1 MEKEFKKLC
10 NQTKE
15 LINLHKKN
23 MKLDHLVKNVVGPQT
38 LKKLVNDKDRKK
50 FMFEL
55 KKINV
60 LNDTEKSFYRPTT
73 DSIHIKISE
82 SQNKRISEDLKRSVG
97 EEVTHAYVAW
107 DQGKPKEEN
116 DIEEF
121 YGFLGQV
128 ASTGKINTNIDE
140 VYEKIIMNHVT
151 LASCGNKEFL
161 EKIYN
166 KIKEEKGCKKCSECK
181 KCEIHKKTI
190 GTLKNSFENM
200 LKQNIAINSSFDK
213 NTDKTTDALEFY
225 KNLINKENM
234 CKHLGGYAC
243 AAKEIKERSKKGE
256 DINKILKDL
265 MKLKRKDVENLLEEK
280 NFLMHL
286 GFIHADDSKR
296 AYILKEYLKHL
307 NKHTT
312 LKNLNEDDFVS
323 CIDKY
328 TNTIIDDKVVK
339 ELINDKKYIKNIVD
353 HILNTSKK
361 NQS

>member
-1 MEKEFKKLC
+1 MVKEFKKLSK
-10 NQTKE
+10 QTKE
-15 LINLHKKN
+15 FINIHGKD
-23 MKLDHLVKNVVGPQT
+23 MVLDHLVKNVVGPQT
-38 LKKLVNDKDRKK
+38 LKKLVKDNDRKK

-55 KKINV
+55 KKMDV

-73 DSIHIKISE
+73 DSIHIKRME
-82 SQNKRISEDLKRSVG
+82 NQNKRIPEDLKRSIG

-128 ASTGKINTNIDE
+128 ASTGKISTNIDE
-140 VYEKIIMNHVT
+140 IYEKMIMNHLT

-161 EKIYN
+161 ENIYN
-166 KIKEEKGCKKCSECK
+166 KIKEKKGCKNCPECK
-181 KCEIHKKTI
+181 KCDVHKKTLE
-190 GTLKNSFENM
+190 TLKNSFINM
-200 LKQNIAINSSFDK
+200 LAQNKAINNCFDK

-243 AAKEIKERSKKGE
+243 AAKEIKERLKKGE
-256 DINKILKDL
+256 NVNKILKDL
-265 MKLKRKDVENLLEEK
+265 MKLKRNDVENLLDEK

-286 GFIHADDSKR
+286 GFIHANDDRR
-296 AYILKEYLKHL
+296 AHILIEYLKHL
-307 NKHTT
+307 NEHST
-312 LKNLNEDDFVS
+312 LKNLNEEDFVTP
-323 CIDKY
+323 IDKC
-328 TNTIIDDKVVK
+328 TNTVIDENVAK
-339 ELINDKKYIKNIVD
+339 ELINDKEYLNSIAD

-361 NQS
+361 NQI